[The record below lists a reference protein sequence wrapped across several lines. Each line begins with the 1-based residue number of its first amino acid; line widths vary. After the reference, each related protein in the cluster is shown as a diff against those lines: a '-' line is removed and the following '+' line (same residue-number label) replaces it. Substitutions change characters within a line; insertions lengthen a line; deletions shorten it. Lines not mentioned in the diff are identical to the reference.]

1 MNYAEII
8 TILDFKNY
16 QLTFEEFKKLL
27 SNLQIF
33 NMYKDLNGNIVVQ
46 VTYYDEDWMTIDLN
60 KAITITD
67 LYLKES

>member
-1 MNYAEII
+1 MEYAKII
-8 TILDFKNY
+8 TILEFKNY

-27 SNLQIF
+27 PNLQIF
-33 NMYKDLNGNIVVQ
+33 NMYKNLEGNIVLQ
-46 VTYYDEDWMTIDLN
+46 VTYYDEDGITIDLS

>member
-8 TILDFKNY
+8 TILNFKNY

-46 VTYYDEDWMTIDLN
+46 VTYYDEDGMTIDLN

>member
-46 VTYYDEDWMTIDLN
+46 VTYYDEDGMTIDLN